1 MNISE
6 EHNYP
11 STPIKETQ
19 EALRTMSIS
28 VVHNFPSTS
37 IKEPQEALQT
47 MKISEIHNY
56 SSTPIK
62 ETQEAY
68 IDAQIEDNFD
78 SYFFPF
84 TESEILCDKYDEIGL
99 LTASETCNQYSQSL
113 PEELYNYHNY
123 QQQQRMHQQQQPQG
137 TIAEESLMCMYI
149 PKDCIDRTF
158 HQNQNCMK
166 DLFYRCIDTPDK
178 YIYVVGANGNA
189 YPNMLQCGNEQ
200 WKHIVVPSVEC
211 IGPEIT
217 NTIMRMNSLYRKQWY
232 DIAGYI
238 LKASPNINVTLPE
251 NVFICAYGYSYTYR
265 IYITKA
271 KAEELFPDAY
281 DCRSYDDYNCTCI
294 GMYKVCW
301 ECYTNQTYSTFL
313 QNTIYKFTK
322 NAYLPL
328 VTHETCSNTFDSFAR
343 FTYVLGRG
351 YKADGT
357 QDYTEANTFCN
368 FCDKCLIGDIE
379 IVHDITHKTLGCNRD
394 SNIKMIYADNE
405 IMWRIKY

>member
-1 MNISE
+1 MKTFSGNVTLILGDAFNI
-6 EHNYP
+6 YP
-11 STPIKETQ
+11 AISYHCFLYNEFIRMIVFVISGPMHSTLGTTICF
-19 EALRTMSIS
+19 
-28 VVHNFPSTS
+28 H
-37 IKEPQEALQT
+37 
-47 MKISEIHNY
+47 
-56 SSTPIK
+56 
-62 ETQEAY
+62 
-68 IDAQIEDNFD
+68 
-78 SYFFPF
+78 
-84 TESEILCDKYDEIGL
+84 C
-99 LTASETCNQYSQSL
+99 SL
-113 PEELYNYHNY
+113 PHCN
-123 QQQQRMHQQQQPQG
+123 
-137 TIAEESLMCMYI
+137 
-149 PKDCIDRTF
+149 
-158 HQNQNCMK
+158 
-166 DLFYRCIDTPDK
+166 
-178 YIYVVGANGNA
+178 
-189 YPNMLQCGNEQ
+189 PNMLQCGNEQ

-343 FTYVLGRG
+343 FTYAVS
-351 YKADGT
+351 
-357 QDYTEANTFCN
+357 YT
-368 FCDKCLIGDIE
+368 
-379 IVHDITHKTLGCNRD
+379 
-394 SNIKMIYADNE
+394 
-405 IMWRIKY
+405 